1 MTRYGSMDS
10 TFAQRLREARKARG
24 MTQAELARTLEIH
37 EVELARYER
46 GRFKPRQ
53 ERAERLA
60 QALSVSPA
68 WLVFGEGRGPESTP
82 AVSPPASAA

>member
-1 MTRYGSMDS
+1 
-10 TFAQRLREARKARG
+10 
-24 MTQAELARTLEIH
+24 MTQAELARALEIH

-68 WLVFGEGRGPESTP
+68 WLVFGEGRGPDTATSAP
-82 AVSPPASAA
+82 SAA